1 MPVFS
6 ASPST
11 ERMSSTENCP
21 ATSMVKFMLC
31 ISMPSPAWAPTNSA
45 TMAPISDR
53 IMATSSPAM
62 MKGMALG
69 RRSIQK
75 ICASL
80 AASERIRLTRS
91 SSAERS
97 PTMVFTISGK
107 KAVSAACM
115 TFEVRPRPNQI
126 KISGAS
132 ATLGSAWN
140 MTMKG

>member
-1 MPVFS
+1 MPVLR
-6 ASPST
+6 ARPST
-11 ERMSSTENCP
+11 ERISNTENCP

-45 TMAPISDR
+45 TMAPINDR

-62 MKGMALG
+62 MKGSAFG

-75 ICASL
+75 ICASF
-80 AASERIRLTRS
+80 AASERIKLTRS

-107 KAVSAACM
+107 NAVSAACM
-115 TFEVRPRPNQI
+115 TFEVKPRPNQI
-126 KISGAS
+126 RISGAS
-132 ATLGSAWN
+132 ATLGNA
-140 MTMKG
+140 